1 MGFKQSEALKTI
13 ERLDLWNEQAGWEI
27 HTLST
32 FNNEMTKQLRPK
44 GCFVMYNLDEFD
56 FSAIAHEAEGSSL
69 ADCDDKVE
77 EEKDDMQIDSS
88 PGIKKDKQ
96 NDDTALFHKNAIKY
110 GLRDKIIIFGGW

>member
-56 FSAIAHEAEGSSL
+56 FSAIA
-69 ADCDDKVE
+69 
-77 EEKDDMQIDSS
+77 QIDPHFEQPHS
-88 PGIKKDKQ
+88 GA
-96 NDDTALFHKNAIKY
+96 T
-110 GLRDKIIIFGGW
+110 LRLSRINKRPLLMP